1 MWALPKTLEIL
12 NLSFNCLKKLDV
24 GMMRSL
30 SNLTTLE
37 LSNNGIESLEGLE
50 YVLRLK
56 RLIARNNQ
64 IQSLEPVHTLQ
75 LLIEMDLENNPIDSA
90 MQVLKAVQNK
100 KDILLLNLKLAPLM
114 VKIQT
119 YEEFV
124 DSVASEDAATTKL
137 VQDFKLLL
145 TFMHNGT
152 FYRRRKIYARIR

>member
-12 NLSFNCLKKLDV
+12 NLSFNCLKKLDAD
-24 GMMRSL
+24 MMRSL

-64 IQSLEPVHTLQ
+64 IQSLDPVHTLQ

-90 MQVLKAVQNK
+90 MQVLKAV
-100 KDILLLNLKLAPLM
+100 
-114 VKIQT
+114 
-119 YEEFV
+119 
-124 DSVASEDAATTKL
+124 
-137 VQDFKLLL
+137 
-145 TFMHNGT
+145 
-152 FYRRRKIYARIR
+152 